1 MENTNT
7 VTVKEIFDQIVAL
20 QKEMTRDSESTLY
33 NMGEALRAVFGNDE
47 VIWASEDCE
56 DVVAK
61 VCEPFAIREVTY
73 QRMLALYEKMYN
85 DCKNGVQ

>member
-20 QKEMTRDSESTLY
+20 QKELTGELTLY
-33 NMGEALRAVFGNDE
+33 NMRDALKAVFGE
-47 VIWASEDCE
+47 GAGAEALGSEDFE
-56 DVVAK
+56 SAVSK
-61 VCEPFAIREVTY
+61 VCEPYTTREVTFL
-73 QRMLALYEKMYN
+73 RMIGLYEKMYN

>member
-20 QKEMTRDSESTLY
+20 QKEMTGNPETQPYYMKD
-33 NMGEALRAVFGNDE
+33 ALRAVFGEDAGCL
-47 VIWASEDCE
+47 ASEDYE
-56 DVVAK
+56 SAVAK
-61 VCEPFAIREVTY
+61 VCEPFALREVTF
-73 QRMLALYEKMYN
+73 QRLLDLYKKMYE